1 MEVSVGSA
9 ELKEQLEFRGALAAT
24 LRAVEAGDQPAVPL
38 SDLAERLSGFG
49 DGAQP
54 GSRLWAF
61 AAALTSLG
69 MAAAWEL
76 GTETADANA
85 LAHRDA
91 ARLIAQRA
99 LALERQEAW
108 NVDVV
113 ATLHILANLEEF
125 IDVRRAAVAL
135 QRVPLTAPV
144 TNLLLPTRSPERP
157 EPQPEPAAEP
167 TVLLHFRL
175 DRQPMSWPVALQA
188 GRLYRISASAV
199 VDNWPGDADRF
210 EIEWDSPVPQTVLE
224 RQGFVVTKTGDIE
237 ADELSGR
244 SGRDPTR
251 RECRID
257 AGSHVSRLRWPSK
270 RCSRRRAALPS
281 NKHIRTV
288 GCSVRDSRWWL
299 SESSSSSTS
308 WTPESLLYR
317 ARDRLN
323 LLHLLDATARFAAF
337 ANERKELRGI
347 REPEFQAR
355 LKEAFAMDP
364 RIGGR
369 IHEAPKLGGGTT
381 DLILERIVNELKV
394 SRSPID
400 PDGARKFVRQ
410 PTQYASAGDCPVSVL
425 TILDDSPKAD
435 PPGVQSNYMG
445 WAYPALHGLKVAA
458 VPSMVAVVIIPI
470 GFPVPSAWSRVAS

>member
-9 ELKEQLEFRGALAAT
+9 ELKEQLECRGALAAT

-54 GSRLWAF
+54 GSRLWAL

-157 EPQPEPAAEP
+157 EPQPEAAAEP

-237 ADELSGR
+237 AEGFLVARAEIPPDESVELTPVVTFHDSAGR
-244 SGRDPTR
+244 LNAAHVVGQRSL
-251 RECRID
+251 RISTFTPWMLGTGLPMVTQRIIELLNELD
-257 AGSHVSRLRWPSK
+257 ARIP
-270 RCSRRRAALPS
+270 ALP
-281 NKHIRTV
+281 R
-288 GCSVRDSRWWL
+288 
-299 SESSSSSTS
+299 
-308 WTPESLLYR
+308 P
-317 ARDRLN
+317 DRLN

-337 ANERKELRGI
+337 ANERKDLRGI

-400 PDGARKFVRQ
+400 SDGARKFVRQ
-410 PTQYASAGDCPVSVL
+410 PTQYASAGDCPVSLL

-445 WAYPALHGLKVAA
+445 WASPALHGLKVAA